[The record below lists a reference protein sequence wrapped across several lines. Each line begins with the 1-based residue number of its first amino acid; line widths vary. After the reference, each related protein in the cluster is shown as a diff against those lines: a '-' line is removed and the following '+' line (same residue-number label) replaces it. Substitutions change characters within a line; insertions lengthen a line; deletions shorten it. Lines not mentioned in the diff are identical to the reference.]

1 MFSENKIC
9 HGNAV
14 NYDDTTIVPS
24 VDGFCLAPDDFLAYT
39 NSVELMR
46 LKSSV
51 FSTLYFF
58 FQHMIFTL
66 IIDHTLVFSRS
77 ITHGDR
83 PRYPCINHAKQII
96 KVVSIM

>member
-1 MFSENKIC
+1 
-9 HGNAV
+9 
-14 NYDDTTIVPS
+14 
-24 VDGFCLAPDDFLAYT
+24 
-39 NSVELMR
+39 
-46 LKSSV
+46 
-51 FSTLYFF
+51 
-58 FQHMIFTL
+58 MIFTL